1 MTDGT
6 GKGPDALSECL
17 EDAFVEDIGL
27 SWVTSKWN
35 VPDELSP
42 EDAERFLPDGGPSAW
57 WLTLPASAVENF
69 DRSRAV
75 RLGQDI
81 RALVESPL
89 PDGTI
94 RTVWLGATHGTS
106 DPEAYG
112 FGARAW
118 LRALEDAWLIRV
130 REEDPAFTPPRAQ
143 PVLDEGARQAVLGVI
158 RPVAGDLG
166 RAASDPGYGLPVR
179 GLVPALRQVVTEAC
193 ADLGYRLFLRALKAY
208 FVEIDT
214 SSHDAFVAL
223 GQRFGYPEFLV
234 EDNLNHRH

>member
-1 MTDGT
+1 MTDRT
-6 GKGPDALSECL
+6 GKGPGALSDYL
-17 EDAFVEDIGL
+17 EDIFVEDIGL

-42 EDAERFLPDGGPSAW
+42 EDAERCLPEGGPSAW

-81 RALVESPL
+81 RRLVESPL

-94 RTVWLGATHGTS
+94 RTVWLGATHGTF

-112 FGARAW
+112 FGARPW
-118 LRALEDAWLIRV
+118 LRELGDAWLTRV
-130 REEDPAFTPPRAQ
+130 RQDDPVFTPPPPQ
-143 PVLDEGARQAVLGVI
+143 PVRDEQARQAVLGVM
-158 RPVAGDLG
+158 RPVADDLD
-166 RAASDPGYGLPVR
+166 RAASNPGYGLAVH

-193 ADLGYRLFLRALKAY
+193 ADLGYRLFLRAMKAY
-208 FVEIDT
+208 FVEVDT

-234 EDNLNHRH
+234 DDNLNHRS

>member
-6 GKGPDALSECL
+6 GKGPGALSEYL

-75 RLGQDI
+75 RLGRDI
-81 RALVESPL
+81 RTLVESPL

-106 DPEAYG
+106 DRRRTASAPAPGCERWRTPG
-112 FGARAW
+112 SSGSVRRIPPSR
-118 LRALEDAWLIRV
+118 LRRHSRCWKRG
-130 REEDPAFTPPRAQ
+130 R
-143 PVLDEGARQAVLGVI
+143 G
-158 RPVAGDLG
+158 RP
-166 RAASDPGYGLPVR
+166 
-179 GLVPALRQVVTEAC
+179 
-193 ADLGYRLFLRALKAY
+193 
-208 FVEIDT
+208 
-214 SSHDAFVAL
+214 SS
-223 GQRFGYPEFLV
+223 G
-234 EDNLNHRH
+234 